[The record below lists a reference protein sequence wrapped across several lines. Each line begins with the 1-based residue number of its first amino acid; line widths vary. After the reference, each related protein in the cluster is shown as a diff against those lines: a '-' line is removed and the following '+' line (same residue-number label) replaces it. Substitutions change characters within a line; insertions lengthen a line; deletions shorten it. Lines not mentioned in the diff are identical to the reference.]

1 MNTYKNHIFA
11 IAKGNKTQ
19 AMQKLSAIIPT
30 YNEEINIE
38 AAIRSVSF
46 ADEII
51 IIDSF
56 STDHTIA
63 IAEKY
68 EVRILQRVF
77 DDFSSQ
83 KNYAIENATHKW
95 IVLLDADERIGAD
108 LKNEIQTVLSA
119 KPKASAYW
127 VYRRNYLLGREIKYS
142 GWQNDKVI
150 RLIER
155 DFCKYNGKLVHEEI
169 TTSKKTSYLKTKLE
183 HHTYKGFDDFIN
195 KKNKVA
201 QLQAEM
207 LAAKNK
213 KVTLYLLFAKPAYR
227 FVNHYF
233 FKRGFL
239 DGFPG
244 FFIASFYAYTIF
256 TRYIKLWLINKGLK

>member
-1 MNTYKNHIFA
+1 ML
-11 IAKGNKTQ
+11 
-19 AMQKLSAIIPT
+19 KLSAIIPT
-30 YNEEINIE
+30 YNEEMNIE
-38 AAIRSVSF
+38 AAIQSVSF

-56 STDHTIA
+56 STDNTIA

-68 EVRILQRVF
+68 GVRILQRTF
-77 DDFSSQ
+77 DNFSSQ

-95 IVLLDADERIGAD
+95 IVLLDADERIGEA
-108 LKNEIQTVLSA
+108 LKNEIQTVLNNE
-119 KPKASAYW
+119 PKANAYW

-155 DFCKYNGKLVHEEI
+155 DLCKYNGKLVHEEI
-169 TTSKKTSYLKTKLE
+169 TLPKKTAFLKNTLD
-183 HHTYKGFDDFIN
+183 HYTYKNFDSFIN
-195 KKNKVA
+195 KKNKIA

-213 KVTLYLLFAKPAYR
+213 KVTLYLLLIKPSYR

-233 FKRGFL
+233 FRRGFL

-244 FFIASFYAYTIF
+244 FFIASFYTYTIF

>member
-11 IAKGNKTQ
+11 IAMGNKTQ

-169 TTSKKTSYLKTKLE
+169 TTSKKISYLKTKLE
-183 HHTYKGFDDFIN
+183 HHTYKDFDNFIN

-201 QLQAEM
+201 QLQAQM

-213 KVTLYLLFAKPAYR
+213 KVTPYLLFAKPAYR